1 MLRKL
6 LTVGKWF
13 LYWIFYAG
21 AFVTLQMPITADQQN
36 SPLIYH
42 SFLVGWAIAVIA
54 FVTYKVGRKTE
65 SFSKGLRD
73 GIISG
78 ALVYAGLALLSEAV
92 VDFALKIDISSI
104 FSQIIFIAEVTLLF
118 LGTVFFIRKETD
130 LWDK

>member
-1 MLRKL
+1 MLSKL
-6 LTVGKWF
+6 RATGKWF

-21 AFVTLQMPITADQQN
+21 AFVTLQMPITANQQD

-42 SFLVGWAIAVIA
+42 SFLVGWAVAVII
-54 FVTYKVGRKTE
+54 FVTYKVGRKTK
-65 SFSKGLRD
+65 SFSKGLVD
-73 GIISG
+73 GIIAG
-78 ALVYAGLALLSEAV
+78 ALVYAGLALLSAVV
-92 VDFALKIDISSI
+92 VDFALKVEISGI